1 MATWF
6 IVESSSFRVK
16 QDGKGA
22 HDKRVDPTNP
32 LKSLEELEA
41 KVGLTCP
48 EERKKELLEKL
59 QGSNTLPSWLQGIAV
74 PEWYMTA
81 SSSDVL
87 NALQWGCDMVQD
99 QKRLSEDKL
108 HDQLDLKWKRILEE
122 TQKEME
128 QKHTEMLQCIAQK
141 DREIQTW
148 QTTAVQNLSASGI
161 EAKIHAAR
169 ETWMEEQRIMLSTL
183 DRERQTLQQQVEY
196 LHTKA
201 SQLEESREILRTKL
215 EQKAT
220 QDAILNKSVIKGDI
234 GEEMVDT
241 WLRTAFFGAV
251 VEDTS
256 NETGKMDRHIQWD
269 GTKIVVDIKNHDSK
283 LHSIKDVKKFH
294 TDLENMPDAH
304 IGILLCTN
312 IGVPNHNRFWV
323 ETKIIN
329 ENQLAVYMN
338 NVSANPIERLQLI
351 AGTVIQPWKEYLQLR
366 QRMSESIAGDELRT
380 WRDKAHAVLINGWK
394 SSLRIQEQWTKT
406 SNIMQTSIKEFQEML
421 VQHIQEMQTDLRTL
435 TIEVDAPT
443 KKNKKQ
449 K

>member
-6 IVESSSFRVK
+6 IIESSSFRVK
-16 QDGKGA
+16 QDGKGLQER
-22 HDKRVDPTNP
+22 KVDMSNP

-59 QGSNTLPSWLQGIAV
+59 QGSNMLPSWLHGITV

-81 SSSDVL
+81 SSSDVS
-87 NALQWGCDMVQD
+87 NALQWGCDMVRE

-108 HDQLDLKWKRILEE
+108 HENLDLKWKRILEE

-128 QKHTEMLQCIAQK
+128 QKHTEMLQLIAQK

-148 QTTAVQNLSASGI
+148 QTTAVQNLSASGL
-161 EAKIHAAR
+161 EARIQAMR
-169 ETWMEEQRIMLSTL
+169 ESWMEEQRLILSTL

-201 SQLEESREILRTKL
+201 IQLEESREVLRNKL
-215 EQKAT
+215 EQKAN
-220 QDAILNKSVIKGDI
+220 QDAILNKSVVKGDI

-256 NETGKMDRHIQWD
+256 NETGKMDRHVVWD
-269 GTKIVVDIKNHDSK
+269 SMKIVVDIKNHDSK

-294 TDLENMPDAH
+294 TDLENMPDAQ

-338 NVSANPIERLQLI
+338 NVSTNPIERLQLI

-366 QRMSESIAGDELRT
+366 QRMSDSLAGDELRT
-380 WRDKAHAVLINGWK
+380 WRDNAHGILMNGWK

-406 SNIMQTSIKEFQEML
+406 SNTMQTSMKEFQEML
-421 VQHIQEMQTDLRTL
+421 NQHVQDMQTDLRSL
-435 TIEVDAPT
+435 SIEVDTPT
-443 KKNKKQ
+443 KKTRSKK
-449 K
+449 

>member
-22 HDKRVDPTNP
+22 HDKRVDASNP

-59 QGSNTLPSWLQGIAV
+59 QGSNMASSWLHGIAV
-74 PEWYMTA
+74 PEWYLTA
-81 SSSDVL
+81 SSSDVS
-87 NALQWGCDMVQD
+87 NALQWGYEMVRE
-99 QKRLSEDKL
+99 QKQLSDDKL

-122 TQKEME
+122 TQKELE
-128 QKHTEMLQCIAQK
+128 NKNNEMVRQIGQK
-141 DREIQTW
+141 DKEIERW
-148 QTTAVQNLSASGI
+148 QSTAFNNLSTSGVD
-161 EAKIHAAR
+161 AKIQSMR
-169 ETWMEEQRIMLSTL
+169 EAWLEEQRIMMNALE
-183 DRERQTLQQQVEY
+183 RERQTLQQQIEY
-196 LHTKA
+196 LHTKTN
-201 SQLEESREILRTKL
+201 QLEESREVLRNKL
-215 EQKAT
+215 EQRAN
-220 QDAILNKSVIKGDI
+220 QDSILNKSVVKGDA
-234 GEEMVDT
+234 GEEMVDA
-241 WLRTAFFGAV
+241 WLRTAFFGAA

-256 NETGKMDRHIQWD
+256 NETGKMDRHVIWD
-269 GTKIVVDIKNHDSK
+269 GVKIVVDIKNHDSK

-294 TDLENMPDAH
+294 TDFESMTDAQ

-338 NVSANPIERLQLI
+338 NMSANPIERLQLI

-366 QRMSESIAGDELRT
+366 QKMSESLAGDELRA
-380 WRDKAHAVLINGWK
+380 WRDKAHTILTNGWTTGVR
-394 SSLRIQEQWTKT
+394 LQDQWTKT
-406 SNIMQTSIKEFQEML
+406 NNAIQASMKEFQEIL
-421 VQHIQEMQTDLRTL
+421 VQHVQDMQSDLRL
-435 TIEVDAPT
+435 LGIEVDMP
-443 KKNKKQ
+443 KKTRSKK
-449 K
+449 